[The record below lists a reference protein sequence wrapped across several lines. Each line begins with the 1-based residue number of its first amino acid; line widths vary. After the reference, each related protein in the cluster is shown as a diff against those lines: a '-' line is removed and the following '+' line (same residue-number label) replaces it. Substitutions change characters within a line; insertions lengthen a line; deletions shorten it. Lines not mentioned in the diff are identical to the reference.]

1 MVKHKKKQKEGSKND
16 TIEKSFIAYIIKGNR
31 QVIQREITASKRFK
45 VEDDT
50 YIVRDECIFYKN
62 INGKLQTVS
71 YYREGNPNPYNFREI
86 NEGIR
91 DEELD
96 RFYAEDFYNIIVNIQ
111 PENRSLY
118 IFLMSIFNLIIALLF
133 MVSMLVME
141 FIL

>member
-1 MVKHKKKQKEGSKND
+1 MVKHKKQKEGSKND

-31 QVIQREITASKRFK
+31 QVVQREITASKRFK

-62 INGKLQTVS
+62 INGRLQSVS
-71 YYREGNPNPYNFREI
+71 YYREGNPNPYNFRLI
-86 NEGIR
+86 NEGIL

-111 PENRSLY
+111 PQSRSLY

-133 MVSMLVME
+133 MVSMIFVV